1 MDAMILAAGLGTRLR
16 PLTDDRPK
24 ALIEVGGVPMLE
36 RVARRLIAAGATRLI
51 VNAHHFADRIVSF
64 VRERD
69 GFGVETYV
77 SDESGQ
83 LLDTGGG
90 LLNAVQFFRRDAP
103 FLLHNS
109 DILCDCDLPALY
121 KSHVRESPLATL
133 AVMRRDSSRYL
144 LFDREHGLCGYG
156 NAATGLQRWTA
167 DPVDDAVRF
176 GFCGIHVIS
185 PRIFDLIEERG
196 AFSIIELYL
205 RLATNRERILPFE
218 IDGDIWIDIGK
229 PDQLDRAR
237 ALFPESHHS

>member
-1 MDAMILAAGLGTRLR
+1 MILAAGLGTRLR

-51 VNAHHFADRIVSF
+51 VNAHHFADRIASF

-77 SDESGQ
+77 SDESDE

-90 LLNAVQFFRRDAP
+90 LLNAVRYFRRDAP

-109 DILCDCDLPALY
+109 DILCDCDLRALY
-121 KSHVRESPLATL
+121 ERHLRESPLATL

-144 LFDREHGLCGYG
+144 LFDPGNGLCGYG
-156 NAATGLQRWTA
+156 NAATGLQRWTGEPVESA
-167 DPVDDAVRF
+167 DRF

-185 PRIFDLIEERG
+185 PRVFDLIEERG
-196 AFSIIELYL
+196 AFSIIDLYL
-205 RLATNRERILPFE
+205 RLAAAGERILPSE
-218 IDGDIWIDIGK
+218 IDGEVWIDIGK
-229 PDQLDRAR
+229 PDQLQRAQS
-237 ALFPESHHS
+237 LFPESRRP